1 MQVTTKAIVLS
12 SIKYGDSS
20 LIVRAYTEVAGLQSY
35 LLKGVLSSRKSK
47 IKAAYF
53 QPLTQLEIVASHKGK
68 GTLEHIREVRVN
80 YHYRSIYSDMA
91 KNAIAI
97 FLAEILLKSIGEEEE
112 DAGLFQFLEASL
124 QWLDTHDQIS
134 NFHLYFMI
142 RFSRF
147 LGFYPDTSHTDTM
160 YFDLQDGRFVN
171 TPGLN
176 PLMKG
181 TMLFHFKK
189 FLGINFDAIHRVK
202 MTNKERQELLQNL
215 VMYFELHLH
224 GFQKPR
230 SLAILNEVFN

>member
-1 MQVTTKAIVLS
+1 MQITTKAIVLS
-12 SIKYGDSS
+12 SIKYGESS
-20 LIVRAYTEVAGLQSY
+20 LIVKAYTEKEGLQSY

-53 QPLTQLEIVASHKGK
+53 QPLTQLEIVASHKAK
-68 GTLEHIREVRVN
+68 GSLEHIREVQVS
-80 YHYRSIYSDMA
+80 YHYQSIYSDMA

-97 FLAEILLKSIGEEEE
+97 FLAEVLLKSIGEGE
-112 DAGLFQFLEASL
+112 DDSGLFEFLEASF

-142 RFSRF
+142 RLSKF
-147 LGFYPDTSHTDTM
+147 LGFFPDISYSDAI
-160 YFDLQDGRFVN
+160 YFDLQAGQFVDK
-171 TPGLN
+171 PGLN
-176 PLMKG
+176 PTLQG
-181 TMLFHFKK
+181 TILFHFKRL
-189 FLGINFDAIHRVK
+189 LGTKFDAIHKVK
-202 MTNKERQELLQNL
+202 MAKTERQDLLQNL

>member
-20 LIVRAYTEVAGLQSY
+20 LIVKAYTEKAGLQSY

-53 QPLTQLEIVASHKGK
+53 QPLTQLEIVASHKGR
-68 GTLEHIREVRVN
+68 GTLEHIREVRAN
-80 YHYRSIYSDMA
+80 YHYHSIYSDMA

-97 FLAEILLKSIGEEEE
+97 FLAEILLKSIGEGEE
-112 DAGLFQFLEASL
+112 DTGLFQFLEASF
-124 QWLDTHDQIS
+124 QWLDTHDLVS

-142 RFSRF
+142 RLSKF
-147 LGFYPDTSHTDTM
+147 LGFYPDISNSDTM
-160 YFDLQDGRFVN
+160 YFDLQAGQFVD

-176 PLMKG
+176 PLLHG
-181 TMLFHFKK
+181 TTLYHFKSL
-189 FLGINFDAIHRVK
+189 LGIKFDALHTVK
-202 MTNKERQELLQNL
+202 MAKKERQELLQNL

>member
-20 LIVRAYTEVAGLQSY
+20 LIIKAYTEIEGLQSY

-53 QPLTQLEIVASHKGK
+53 QPLTQLEIVASHRGK
-68 GTLEHIREVRVN
+68 GNLEHIREVRVN
-80 YHYRSIYSDMA
+80 YHYQSIYNDMA
-91 KNAIAI
+91 KNAIAL
-97 FLAEILLKSIGEEEE
+97 FLAEIVLKSIGEEEE
-112 DAGLFQFLEASL
+112 DPGLFQFFEASF
-124 QWLDTHDQIS
+124 QWLDTHDLIS

-142 RFSRF
+142 RLSRF
-147 LGFYPDTSHTDTM
+147 LGFFPDTSYSDTE
-160 YFDLQDGRFVN
+160 YFDLQAGQFVD

-176 PLMKG
+176 PLLQG
-181 TMLFHFKK
+181 RILFHFKK
-189 FLGINFDAIHRVK
+189 FLGINFDAIHTVK
-202 MTNKERQELLQNL
+202 MTKKERQELLQNL

-230 SLAILNEVFN
+230 SLAVLNEVFN